1 MADYEYTHRI
11 AVRYRDIDT
20 QGIVNNGVF
29 PSYLTECRAGY
40 FEDALGLTVE
50 EVQDIVTARLE
61 IDYLA
66 PVERGDGLTVHLRCS
81 DVGTSSFTFEY
92 EIRADETAAT
102 RATTVHASIDPETGE
117 SRPVPDELRA
127 RLEGR

>member
-1 MADYEYTHRI
+1 MTDYEYAHPIT
-11 AVRYRDIDT
+11 VRYRDIDT

-40 FEDALGLTVE
+40 FEEVLRLTVE

-66 PVERGDGLTVHLRCS
+66 PIERSDGLTVHLRCT
-81 DVGTSSFTFEY
+81 DVGTSSFTFKY
-92 EIRADETAAT
+92 EIRADGTAAA
-102 RATTVHASIDPETGE
+102 RARTVHATIDPKTGE
-117 SRPVPDELRA
+117 SRSVPDELRA
-127 RLEGR
+127 RLKGR